1 MKKFIVDKNEE
12 LLKYMQDQF
21 ANYSRTRV
29 KKMLQHGQF
38 IIDGRSITQFDHP
51 LEKGQVVYVLS
62 QRESKQIDYLENI
75 SIIYED
81 NELVVI
87 EKEAGLLSVPTD
99 DPKPDEDSALIQ
111 LMGYLK
117 EIDPTEQI
125 YSVHRLDRDT
135 SGVMLFAKDKGIQ
148 EALQENWSELVTTR
162 GYTAVVEG
170 DFSHEPGT
178 YTSWLKELANMQM
191 ISSQTDNGGKFA
203 ETKYRKVKSNG
214 DYSLMEVELV
224 TGRRNQIRVH
234 MKDLGH
240 PVVGDSK
247 YGNKSNPIKRL
258 GLHASKLELIHPIT
272 REKLTFESE
281 VPEEFLKLVK

>member
-12 LLKYMQDQF
+12 LLNYMQEQF

-38 IIDGRSITQFDHP
+38 IIDGKSITQFDHP

-170 DFSHEPGT
+170 DFSHESGT

-203 ETKYRKVKSNG
+203 ETKYRKIKSNR
-214 DYSLMEVELV
+214 DHSLMEVELV

-234 MKDLGH
+234 MKDMGH

-272 REKLTFESE
+272 REKLVFESD
-281 VPEEFLKLVK
+281 VPQEFLKLVK

>member
-1 MKKFIVDKNEE
+1 
-12 LLKYMQDQF
+12 MQEQF
-21 ANYSRTRV
+21 SNYSRTRV

-38 IIDGRSITQFDHP
+38 IIDGRSITQFNHP
-51 LEKGQVVYVLS
+51 LKDGQVVYVLS

-99 DPKPDEDSALIQ
+99 DPTPDEDSALIQ

-135 SGVMLFAKDKGIQ
+135 SGVMLFSKNKSIQ
-148 EALQENWSELVTTR
+148 EMLQANWGELVKTR
-162 GYTAVVEG
+162 AYTAVVEG
-170 DFSHEPGT
+170 DFPHESGT
-178 YTSWLKELANMQM
+178 YSSWLKELDNMQM
-191 ISSQTDNGGKFA
+191 VSSQTDNRGKFS
-203 ETKYRKVKSNG
+203 ETKYRKIKSNKN
-214 DYSLMEVELV
+214 YSLLEVELI

-247 YGNKSNPIKRL
+247 YGDPSNPIKRL

-272 REKLTFESE
+272 EESMVFESE
-281 VPEEFLKLVK
+281 APQKFLELVK